1 MQPLGRTDLAAAENS
16 TIGSEQIS
24 IDNLF
29 AQTFDIATRGHRLD
43 LLGLSVAKLYCVT
56 LGNGDWFT
64 QRPVCHCNYSPVGRH
79 RQRDDVFPPRIP
91 GQVPVVLPGGW
102 IGCSR

>member
-29 AQTFDIATRGHRLD
+29 A
-43 LLGLSVAKLYCVT
+43 
-56 LGNGDWFT
+56 
-64 QRPVCHCNYSPVGRH
+64 
-79 RQRDDVFPPRIP
+79 
-91 GQVPVVLPGGW
+91 
-102 IGCSR
+102 